1 MTRTRAQEN
10 RTAYVRAKTRAEFER
25 HRGAEGE
32 ALEAALRLGETQ
44 RDNVASQAE
53 HLTRVFADERVH
65 ARV

>member
-1 MTRTRAQEN
+1 V
-10 RTAYVRAKTRAEFER
+10 AYVRAKARVEFER
-25 HRGAEGE
+25 HRDAEGE
-32 ALEAALRLGETQ
+32 ALEAALRLGEAQ